1 MDNSTKALYDILPQ
15 EDKNHAFH
23 AYIYFKYLN
32 HFLYHALQKTG
43 FPAKEPTEKL
53 DPVLDEMLE
62 IILEEIS
69 ETAPDV
75 ATSIYHSKIVKLK
88 DAIQLVTQKQDL
100 SLVPP
105 EQVIPFKVAR
115 NVIIRNPESI
125 AVGECAC
132 RSASAEHCRPLD
144 VCLFVGEPFASFV
157 TEQNPNKFRRI
168 AQEEA
173 VSILE
178 AEHKRGHVHSVYFKR
193 ETGNGFY
200 AICNCCPCCC
210 LNVRMWNL
218 LEGQIPT
225 YAPSGYS
232 SKVND
237 QCNGCGVC
245 VDACPFKAISMNED
259 KQKAVVNYTKCMG
272 CGVCED
278 ICAVGAL
285 KLERD
290 PSRGEPLDVEEL
302 TRGRKG

>member
-1 MDNSTKALYDILPQ
+1 MDDSTKAIYDILPQ

-23 AYIYFKYLN
+23 AYIYLKYLN
-32 HFLYHALQKTG
+32 HFVYQAIQRAGL
-43 FPAKEPTEKL
+43 PAKEPVEKL
-53 DPVLDEMLE
+53 DPMVDNMIQ
-62 IILEEIS
+62 IILEEITES
-69 ETAPDV
+69 AGSVD
-75 ATSIYHSKIVKLK
+75 TSIYHSKIVRLQ
-88 DAIQLVTQKQDL
+88 DAIQLVTQEQDL
-100 SLVPP
+100 SLEPP
-105 EQVIPFKVAR
+105 EQVIPFKIAR
-115 NVIIRNPESI
+115 NLIIRNPKSI

-132 RSASAEHCRPLD
+132 RAASAEHCNPMD
-144 VCLFVGEPFASFV
+144 VCLFVGDPFASFI
-157 TEQNPNKFRRI
+157 TEQSPDKFRKI
-168 AQEEA
+168 SQEEA

-178 AEHKRGHVHSVYFKR
+178 AEHKRGHVHSAYFKR

-225 YAPSGYS
+225 YVPSGYS

-245 VDACPFKAISMNED
+245 VDACPFKAISISED
-259 KQKAVVNYTKCMG
+259 EQKAVINVTKCMG

-278 ICAVGAL
+278 ICAVSAL

-290 PSRGEPLDVEEL
+290 PSKGEPLDVDEL
-302 TRGRKG
+302 TRV